1 MVVGCALVV
10 DAFAG
15 GTNVCCLFFL
25 LYLLWMVIVSST
37 VRNFSRS
44 GWCRFVCVQIVI
56 VFVRIWFSV
65 MGFALAHVMFVPR
78 FCVPVKLSCWLF
90 LKHLHLQDM
99 PAGRGK
105 LEGLVIGMF
114 LGPGGHVAIC

>member
-1 MVVGCALVV
+1 MFV
-10 DAFAG
+10 DCF
-15 GTNVCCLFFL
+15 LL

-65 MGFALAHVMFVPR
+65 MGFALAHFMFVLR
-78 FCVPVKLSCWLF
+78 FCVKLSFWLF
-90 LKHLHLQDM
+90 LQHLHFQFM